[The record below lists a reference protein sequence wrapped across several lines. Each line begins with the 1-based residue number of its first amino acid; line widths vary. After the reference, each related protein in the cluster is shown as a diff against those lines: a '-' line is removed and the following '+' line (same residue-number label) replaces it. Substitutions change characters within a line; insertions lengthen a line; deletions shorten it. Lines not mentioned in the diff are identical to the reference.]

1 MRLLLTVILPLLL
14 PSLLFL
20 LWAVATRGR
29 APDLGS
35 SAWLWSIGGGLVLLL
50 VILGIFGVRDRADP
64 GSAYVPAQMQGGE
77 VLPGHID
84 SRHGDSG
91 R

>member
-1 MRLLLTVILPLLL
+1 MRLFLTVILPLLL

-35 SAWLWSIGGGLVLLL
+35 SAWLWPIGGGLLLL
-50 VILGIFGVRDRADP
+50 LIILGIFGVRDRADP

-77 VLPGHID
+77 IVPGHIESHRSD
-84 SRHGDSG
+84 AG

>member
-1 MRLLLTVILPLLL
+1 MRLFLTVILPLLL

-20 LWAVATRGR
+20 LWAVVTRGR
-29 APDLGS
+29 APDLRS

-50 VILGIFGVRDRADP
+50 VILGVFGVRDRADP
-64 GSAYVPAQMQGGE
+64 GSAYVPAQMQDGE
-77 VLPGHID
+77 VVPGHIE
-84 SRHGDSG
+84 SHRGDAG